1 MKTTKVFASVC
12 AAMFF
17 ALGAAAQAPA
27 LTTTTAAAAQ
37 TAAAGKFTS
46 TFPPPPGMTTIAP
59 PDGHAWTPLWPA
71 GAPGALGTE
80 EADVPAVALFLPR
93 VNPTKTVVVIAPG
106 GGYVHLSIQYEGY
119 QVAEWLSEHG
129 IAAVVLRYR
138 LGPKYHHPIEQGD
151 AARAIRY
158 ARTHAAEWGAD
169 PAHVGMWGFSA
180 GGHLTATAGTHFDA
194 GNASAAD
201 PIDRASSRPDFMIL
215 AYPVI
220 SFDPAVMHAG
230 SRSYLL
236 GDKQTDPT
244 LVALLSD
251 ELQVTPQTPP
261 TFLFST
267 TDDGTVPVANS
278 VLFYSALVKA
288 KVPVEM
294 HIYKH
299 GAHGAGLA
307 LANPELRSWTENL
320 LNWMKANGWA
330 Q

>member
-1 MKTTKVFASVC
+1 MKVFAIVSAVLL
-12 AAMFF
+12 AVF
-17 ALGAAAQAPA
+17 
-27 LTTTTAAAAQ
+27 TASAQ
-37 TAAAGKFTS
+37 TPQTPTKFTT
-46 TFPPPPGMTTIAP
+46 TFPPPAGMTTIGP
-59 PDGHAWTPLWPA
+59 PDGHAWMPLWPA
-71 GAPGALGTE
+71 GAPGALGSE
-80 EADVPAVALFLPR
+80 DADVPAVSVFLPAS
-93 VNPTKTVVVIAPG
+93 NPTKTLVVVAPG
-106 GGYVHLSIQYEGY
+106 GGYVHLAIDHEGF
-119 QVAEWLSEHG
+119 QIAQWLSQHG
-129 IAAVVLRYR
+129 VAAVVLRYR

-194 GNASAAD
+194 GNASATD
-201 PIDRASSRPDFMIL
+201 PIDRASSRPDFLIL

-230 SRSYLL
+230 SRGYLL
-236 GDKQTDPT
+236 GDKQADPA
-244 LVALLSD
+244 LVTLLSD

-267 TDDGTVPVANS
+267 SDDATVPVANS

-288 KVPVEM
+288 KVPAEM
-294 HIYKH
+294 HIYRH

-307 LANPELRSWTENL
+307 LANPDLRSWSESL
-320 LNWMKANGWA
+320 LDWMKSNGWA
-330 Q
+330 K